1 MVWDLRIGVGVDR
14 DHWARVGVGP
24 LPGTGKYS
32 TRASCLAPALGV
44 GVDASASKKRVSV
57 ADSAY
62 HVSCASYICICIYI
76 YICMYKYIYIYS
88 CIYFDIYIH
97 TRVLSG
103 TWFGVEGL
111 VGGSEL
117 GGESWFWV

>member
-76 YICMYKYIYIYS
+76 YACINTYIFIHAYILIYIYTRAS
-88 CIYFDIYIH
+88 CLAPGLGL
-97 TRVLSG
+97 RV
-103 TWFGVEGL
+103 
-111 VGGSEL
+111 
-117 GGESWFWV
+117 